1 MVNILCV
8 AEKPSIAKAVANHL
22 GGGNVQRENV
32 PGATFTKNYRFDYNF
47 PAWGQCEVVMT
58 SVAGHLQSTDFPDT
72 YKSWSSCSPDALFDA
87 EIVTYVEKDKKAIAK
102 NIETQARRASA
113 LFIWTDCDREGEY
126 IGTEIRATAF
136 KGNAQLK
143 QPGKVVRAKFSN
155 IERQHIIQAARA
167 PIPLDENQAQ
177 AVSARIELDLRIG
190 VVFTRMQSL
199 KIKPWVLARTAGED
213 MKVISY
219 GTCQFPT
226 LGFVVDRYFMVKN
239 FVPEPFWAIRVMH
252 VKEDIEVKFNWARNH
267 LFDRM
272 MVVILFER
280 CLTAKYAKVT
290 KVQTKPTSKWKPLP
304 LTTVELQK
312 MGSRFLRMDSHR
324 VMQVAEQLYQK
335 GWISYP
341 RTETDQFDR
350 AIDLRSL
357 VEKQVQGP
365 RWGQYAQSLLD
376 GGFSQPRGGRNN
388 DNAHPPIHPVNFV
401 MPTSLANED
410 ERKVHEFV
418 VRRFLACCSQDA
430 KGTRDEVSLLYGSE
444 VFNAS
449 GLTVRERNY
458 LDVYPYDRWT
468 STQQLPNF
476 GVGET
481 FEPTEARISEGKTTP
496 PGFLTEPDLIA
507 LMDANG
513 IGTDATMH
521 EHIATIKKRE
531 YVMTRPRGRQ
541 ARGENGDENDEDD
554 AESSSGEADAPPAA
568 RGGGRGRGRGRG
580 RGGQGAAQVNGR
592 QAGAGTGMVEFIPTT
607 LGTALVKGYE
617 DMNFETSLSKP
628 FLRKEM
634 EIKMKAICEGRTTRR
649 EVVQESLDMYRDV
662 YIRTTQRMDVL
673 KASIDKYIPS
683 TRR

>member
-1 MVNILCV
+1 
-8 AEKPSIAKAVANHL
+8 
-22 GGGNVQRENV
+22 
-32 PGATFTKNYRFDYNF
+32 
-47 PAWGQCEVVMT
+47 MT
-58 SVAGHLQSTDFPDT
+58 SVAGHLQSQDFSED
-72 YKSWSSCSPDALFDA
+72 YKSWNSCPPDRLFDA
-87 EIVTYVEKDKKAIAK
+87 EILTYVENEKQPIAK
-102 NIETQARRASA
+102 NIETQARFASA

-126 IGTEIRATAF
+126 IGTEIRTTAF
-136 KGNAQLK
+136 KGNARLK
-143 QPGKVVRAKFSN
+143 EPGKVVRAKFSN
-155 IERQHIIQAARA
+155 IERQHIIQAART

-177 AVSARIELDLRIG
+177 AVSARLELDLRIG
-190 VVFTRMQSL
+190 VVFTRMQTL
-199 KIKPWVLARTAGED
+199 KIKPWVVARTASEET
-213 MKVISY
+213 KVISF

-239 FVPEPFWAIRVMH
+239 FVPEPFWAIKVMH

-272 MVVILFER
+272 IIVILFER
-280 CLTAKYAKVT
+280 CLAAKHAKVT

-312 MGSRFLRMDSHR
+312 MGSRFLRMDSQR
-324 VMQVAEQLYQK
+324 VMHVAEQLYQK

-341 RTETDQFDR
+341 RTETDEFDR
-350 AIDLRSL
+350 GTNLRAL
-357 VEKQVQGP
+357 IEKQVQGQ
-365 RWGQYAQSLLD
+365 RWGGYAQSLLD
-376 GGFSQPRGGRNN
+376 GGFSQPRGGRHN

-401 MPTSLANED
+401 TPDNLGSED
-410 ERKVHEFV
+410 EKKVHEFV

-430 KGTRDEVSLLYGSE
+430 RGTRDEVSILYGSE

-458 LDVYPYDRWT
+458 LDIYPYEKWT

-476 GVGET
+476 EVGET
-481 FEPTEARISEGKTTP
+481 FEPTEARINEGRTTP

-521 EHIATIKKRE
+521 EHIATVKKRE

-541 ARGENGDENDEDD
+541 PRAEDD
-554 AESSSGEADAPPAA
+554 EGSSSSSEEDAAPPAA

-580 RGGQGAAQVNGR
+580 RGGRGAAQVNGR
-592 QAGAGTGMVEFIPTT
+592 QGGGGTGMVEFIPTT

-628 FLRKEM
+628 FLRKEV
-634 EIKMKAICEGRTTRR
+634 R
-649 EVVQESLDMYRDV
+649 
-662 YIRTTQRMDVL
+662 
-673 KASIDKYIPS
+673 
-683 TRR
+683 